1 MVDIRSKENRSIIA
15 PIFVIALAL
24 IAGFLFTGRESDLI
38 HPTENI
44 PDSVIIIDAEG
55 IANSTLIDQ
64 WAEDEGLELRRVQ
77 SSSRLTNAEEWVKI
91 LADYGRDRSPCVV
104 VARGNKITIIPIS
117 DNLIDAIDDTATQ

>member
-15 PIFVIALAL
+15 PIVVIALAL

-38 HPTENI
+38 HSTEDI

-55 IANSTLIDQ
+55 IANSTHIDQ

-91 LADYGRDRSPCVV
+91 LADYGRDRSPCVI

-117 DNLIDAIDDTATQ
+117 DNLIDAIDDTATP